1 MTAKKLI
8 TAGGVSIV
16 FLFIAGCT
24 DKPVLYKQ
32 GEYQGKLDSQ
42 PWSNAQF
49 KGERVEWE
57 KALKARS
64 QGQDEYSRAATSAN

>member
-1 MTAKKLI
+1 MVAAI
-8 TAGGVSIV
+8 GVSLLAV
-16 FLFIAGCT
+16 GCT

-64 QGQDEYSRAATSAN
+64 QGQDEYSRVAAGAK